1 MINVRKSFFSLFGL
15 YLIFSNGE
23 CCIDDGCYLPKPN
36 ITLKAIND
44 KQTLVVSWLV
54 KHSSFV
60 GDIYEIELSRTEQHT
75 VIYTKN
81 VSVSPG
87 GSAEYTWTWIS
98 DLPLECVDHSVRMRY
113 YNQSVQSPWS
123 NWITNSGFK
132 ANDEIQIFPSSRVLR
147 QGSSAMFC
155 CIPPAGVNV
164 KRMTFRNKEYSL
176 LSIGGGVKAIT
187 VNNLTIPKGI
197 IKHLILSCDDATGE
211 SVHVSNYIS
220 FPPQK
225 PRNLSCVTFDMV
237 SVTCTWD
244 SPRKQL
250 PFDRNVQIYTLHIE
264 NSDKAPFT
272 CEQSSCTFPAVP
284 HQQDYNISVWVKD
297 KLGEEM
303 ERYSFNISDR
313 VFPVVKSL
321 RVNRGVTG
329 ATVSWSM
336 QESLT
341 HMNLICQVATVPLGT
356 MELRCNNIVSSF
368 CDAKL
373 EHLVPNTK
381 YNVRVRCTVN
391 GRLWGEWAEGSFTT
405 DLLVSLDLW
414 RRIQPLS
421 NSRTRQVTLMWKP
434 RIAGTAATI
443 NIQEYTVQWSQEGQT
458 ESKNSSVGQAV
469 MSIGPG
475 KCDFTV
481 QAVLPS
487 GTSIPANITIP
498 PAEHKENLPVQKR
511 LDSTSEGGFNL
522 TWEEQSTATC
532 GNVVE
537 WCMLG
542 NAVPC
547 TLQWK
552 VPEENNALFLHA
564 SEFRAGYR
572 YTFYIYGCTDNGHR
586 LLEMQ
591 TGYSQEFK
599 SVQRPSLVE
608 PVQSTSSSVT
618 LEWHYNEDDPA
629 QPAFIM
635 GYLVTV
641 QEVGSVLL
649 PDRSNVS
656 VADPHVKFVTIE
668 GLKENTEYTCFVSA
682 LTKEGPGLPASIT
695 FRTKIN
701 YSSLTLKV
709 LTPIFLLMGCTV
721 LLWSQVKI
729 VRSGLK
735 EIFIYPAGMNIKTPE
750 FEGFLHETDQ
760 WLQSQKPEECIS
772 CDIEILNGRPSLNE
786 ITALRDSE
794 LTNEPCSPSL
804 QSSLSSS
811 SPSCMLLE
819 ANYCPQLATLPWDRP
834 ASQQVT
840 SLMNRS
846 YLYTLKEGYSEPP
859 EVVFS
864 ETKSSFEAS
873 DCPLESCGV
882 IYGYIA
888 NDSL

>member
-1 MINVRKSFFSLFGL
+1 ISIRTLEFLSL
-15 YLIFSNGE
+15 
-23 CCIDDGCYLPKPN
+23 CCYLPKPN

-75 VIYTKN
+75 VIYTVKSRGISESPLFF
-81 VSVSPG
+81 VS
-87 GSAEYTWTWIS
+87 
-98 DLPLECVDHSVRMRY
+98 L
-113 YNQSVQSPWS
+113 SVQQYNFS
-123 NWITNSGFK
+123 NDKIH
-132 ANDEIQIFPSSRVLR
+132 IFPSSRVLR

-155 CIPPAGVNV
+155 CIPPTGVNV
-164 KRMTFRNKEYSL
+164 KRMTFRNEEYRL

-197 IKHLILSCDDATGE
+197 IKHLLLTCDDATGK
-211 SVHVSNYIS
+211 SFPVLNYIS

-237 SVTCTWD
+237 SVSCTWD
-244 SPRKQL
+244 SPRKRL
-250 PFDRNVQIYTLHIE
+250 LHDRNVQIYTLHIE

-284 HQQDYNISVWVKD
+284 HLQNYNISVWVKD

-321 RVNRGVTG
+321 RVNRGVTD

-341 HMNLICQVATVPLGT
+341 RMNLICQVATVPLGT
-356 MELRCNNIVSSF
+356 VELRCNNIMSSF
-368 CDAKL
+368 CDTKL

-391 GRLWGEWAEGSFTT
+391 GRLWGEGAEETFIT
-405 DLLVSLDLW
+405 DPLVSLDLW

-469 MSIGPG
+469 VSIGPG

-522 TWEEQSTATC
+522 TWEDQSTATC
-532 GNVVE
+532 GYVVE
-537 WCMLG
+537 WCVLG

-552 VPEENNALFLHA
+552 VPEGNNALLLHA
-564 SEFRAGYR
+564 SEFQAGYR
-572 YTFYIYGCTDNGHR
+572 YTFYIYGCTDNGYG
-586 LLEMQ
+586 LLEIQ
-591 TGYSQEFK
+591 TGYSQEFN

-649 PDRSNVS
+649 PDGSNVS
-656 VADPHVKFVTIE
+656 VAEPHVKFVTIE
-668 GLKENTEYTCFVSA
+668 SLKENTEYTCSVSA

-695 FRTKIN
+695 FRTKSN
-701 YSSLTLKV
+701 YSSLIIKV
-709 LTPIFLLMGCTV
+709 LTPIFLLMGFTV

-729 VRSGLK
+729 RLK
-735 EIFIYPAGMNIKTPE
+735 EIFIYPVDMNIKTPE
-750 FEGFLHETDQ
+750 FESFLHETDQ

-772 CDIEILNGRPSLNE
+772 CDIQILNGRPSLNE

-794 LTNEPCSPSL
+794 LMNEPCSPSL

-859 EVVFS
+859 NVVFS

>member
-1 MINVRKSFFSLFGL
+1 MFLRGAVILLTHPLLCISL
-15 YLIFSNGE
+15 LISIRTLEFLSL
-23 CCIDDGCYLPKPN
+23 CCYLPKPN

-75 VIYTKN
+75 VIYTVKSRGISESPLFF
-81 VSVSPG
+81 VS
-87 GSAEYTWTWIS
+87 
-98 DLPLECVDHSVRMRY
+98 L
-113 YNQSVQSPWS
+113 SVQQY
-123 NWITNSGFK
+123 NFYCTVTLLCLAGFK
-132 ANDEIQIFPSSRVLR
+132 PNDKIHIFPSSRVLR

-155 CIPPAGVNV
+155 CIPPTGVNV
-164 KRMTFRNKEYSL
+164 KRMTFRNEEYRL

-187 VNNLTIPKGI
+187 VNNLTIPKAI
-197 IKHLILSCDDATGE
+197 IKHLLLTCDDATGK
-211 SVHVSNYIS
+211 SFPVLNYIS
-220 FPPQK
+220 FPPEK

-237 SVTCTWD
+237 SVSCTWD
-244 SPRKQL
+244 SPRKRL
-250 PFDRNVQIYTLHIE
+250 LHDRNVQIYTLHIE

-284 HQQDYNISVWVKD
+284 HLQNYNISVWVKD

-321 RVNRGVTG
+321 RVNRGVTD

-341 HMNLICQVATVPLGT
+341 RMNLICQVATVPLGT
-356 MELRCNNIVSSF
+356 MEVNSFKLTIIIIKLSF
-368 CDAKL
+368 CDTKL

-391 GRLWGEWAEGSFTT
+391 GRLWGEGAEETFIT
-405 DLLVSLDLW
+405 DPLVSLDLW

-434 RIAGTAATI
+434 VTATI

-469 MSIGPG
+469 VSIGPG

-522 TWEEQSTATC
+522 TWEDQSTATC
-532 GNVVE
+532 GYVVE
-537 WCMLG
+537 WCVLG

-552 VPEENNALFLHA
+552 VPEGNNALLLHA
-564 SEFRAGYR
+564 SEFQAGYR
-572 YTFYIYGCTDNGHR
+572 YTFYIYGCTDNGYG
-586 LLEMQ
+586 LLEIQ
-591 TGYSQEFK
+591 TGYSQEFN

-641 QEVGSVLL
+641 QEIGSVLL
-649 PDRSNVS
+649 PDGSNVS
-656 VADPHVKFVTIE
+656 VAEPHVKFVTIE
-668 GLKENTEYTCFVSA
+668 SLKENTEYTCSVSA

-695 FRTKIN
+695 FRTKSN
-701 YSSLTLKV
+701 YSSLIIKV
-709 LTPIFLLMGCTV
+709 LTPIFLLMGFTV

-729 VRSGLK
+729 RLK
-735 EIFIYPAGMNIKTPE
+735 EIFIYPVDMNIKTPE
-750 FEGFLHETDQ
+750 FESFLHETDQ

-772 CDIEILNGRPSLNE
+772 CDIQILNGRPSLNE

-794 LTNEPCSPSL
+794 LMNEPCSPSL

-859 EVVFS
+859 NVVFS